1 MIFVHCWVESESFMK
16 LNSILARFRGG
27 PWGKSSE
34 ILRFC
39 GIEGMFQNCH
49 FVSKKSLV
57 KSQAIT
63 SNVLVQVLLW
73 ITTEAMS
80 KMK

>member
-1 MIFVHCWVESESFMK
+1 MK
-16 LNSILARFRGG
+16 LNSILALFRGG
-27 PWGKSSE
+27 PSGKSSE

-57 KSQAIT
+57 KQAIT

-73 ITTEAMS
+73 LTTEAMS
-80 KMK
+80 EMK